1 MKTTIAEMY
10 LNGGYDNLIEM
21 TIYACE
27 CKKITLPLDDYV
39 PSIDGDLDE
48 YCEDWLIHQYAEDYS
63 RIETIDNNLVLIEEP
78 DNKCYDCANGKTYM
92 KDMPRPVGFED
103 VYKMHG
109 IIAYLRNDYT
119 QAKEHLNKVL
129 TNNNYETCCS
139 TEALGM
145 VGVVLDG
152 TVICASNCDLGSK
165 VDSNGRYYYAHSDEA
180 QYIINNAD
188 DMTFGTDGMN
198 DEIVTID
205 NTLVAVWYKEHANN
219 EEKELAR
226 ELAEYYGV
234 ELIEE
239 PMTEADKED
248 LENME
253 KEDWM
258 F

>member
-10 LNGGYDNLIEM
+10 LNGGYNQIVEM
-21 TIYACE
+21 TIFECE
-27 CKKITLPLDDYV
+27 CKKYNLPFEDYV
-39 PSIDGDLDE
+39 ASIDGDVYE
-48 YCEDWLIHQYAEDYS
+48 YVEDWCMHVYLEDYS
-63 RIETIDNNLVLIEEP
+63 RYTVINNNLILIEEP
-78 DNKCYDCANGKTYM
+78 NRKCYDCANGKTYM
-92 KDMPRPVGFED
+92 KDLPRPVGFED

-119 QAKEHLNKVL
+119 QAKEHLYKVL
-129 TNNNYETCCS
+129 NNKEYETCCS
-139 TEALGM
+139 TEAIGM

-180 QYIINNAD
+180 KYIINNAD

-198 DEIVTID
+198 DELVTID
-205 NTLVAVWYKEHANN
+205 NTLVAVWYKEHASNS
-219 EEKELAR
+219 EKELAR
-226 ELAEYYGV
+226 ELAAYYNV

-248 LENME
+248 LENMD